1 MGDEFSDWEGVYYDF
16 PVCELE
22 DPTDS
27 NSVCKSDHQI
37 NSCDSEPDCLTS
49 QLQMNRMTISNSR
62 LDSSVDQYALED
74 SSFTAYVN
82 WGKNDR
88 DAAATADKTD
98 LCVVTLYRITA
109 DDEVTLSDGTQR
121 KIDVGIDLQ
130 GAIWDNMGTI
140 NKFSMELQ
148 SAVSN
153 IQATTLTLL
162 SISALL
168 EAAF

>member
-1 MGDEFSDWEGVYYDF
+1 MRLLFQMGDEFSDWEGVYYEF
-16 PVCELE
+16 PVCELA

-37 NSCDSEPDCLTS
+37 NTCDLTTEPGCLTS
-49 QLQMNRMTISNSR
+49 QLQMNRTTISNSR

-82 WGKNDR
+82 WGENDR
-88 DAAATADKTD
+88 DAADEDDKTD

-109 DDEVTLSDGTQR
+109 ADEVTLDDGTQR
-121 KIDVGIDLQ
+121 KIDVGIELQ
-130 GAIWDNMGTI
+130 GAIWDNMGNI

-153 IQATTLTLL
+153 I
-162 SISALL
+162 
-168 EAAF
+168 